1 MRCSKCDSDN
11 REGRKFCANC
21 GAAFAV
27 LCRKCGTANEPNEKF
42 CGECGAAL
50 SAPVETAA
58 AAVAVEPREVYA
70 GERRHLTILFCDLV
84 GSVTLAAQV
93 DPEEWR
99 ATVAGYQRAAS
110 EAITRFGGEVV
121 RYVGDGIMA
130 FFGYPIAHD
139 NDAERAVRAGLAI
152 LDAIAQLN
160 EQPAHTEL
168 SVRIGIDSG
177 RVVVGTGTGN
187 AVDAFGDAANIAAR
201 VQAVAEPGSVM
212 ISEAT
217 QRLVAGLFIIEDRGA
232 HTLKGVPQP
241 VRLYHV
247 IRPSGARGRFEAA
260 SAAGGLTSFVGRED
274 ELRSLMSRWERVLE
288 GEGQVITIIGEAG
301 IGKSRLVQRFHAEI
315 ARTPHTWLDC
325 GTAPFFQNTPFFAV
339 SGMLQ
344 RSFQWDAT
352 QNTEQRLNALEASLA
367 LAGLDPAETAP
378 LIAPL
383 LELPTGERYPPLSI
397 SPDQQRKRLLSTLAG
412 WTFGAAKAQPLVIA
426 TEDLHWA
433 DPSTLELTQLLVEQ
447 GAPVRLLLLYTARP
461 EFRAQWQQ
469 RAHHT
474 QIMLNRL
481 NARDIR
487 AIIARVAAAKAL
499 SDETITTVIERTGGV
514 PLFVEELTR
523 ALLES
528 GDAKFSGREIPA
540 TLHDSLMAR
549 LDRLGSAKEVAQVGA
564 VIGREFSYELLHAV
578 HPMAEAELQ
587 RALRSLTDAELL
599 YVRGIA
605 PEATYQFK
613 HALIRDAAYE
623 ALLKSR
629 RKELHLVVA
638 RTIDEQF
645 PAFKETHP
653 EVLARHWSEAGE
665 TDAAIT
671 AWQKAAEHAI
681 ARRAFREAE
690 QHYRDALAA
699 LETLPESS
707 DRDGR
712 ELSLQVAQGRV
723 MSVTQGFSA
732 VETAQAYKRAKA
744 LAERCAGVDSLQLL
758 EVLNGLR
765 TIATTR
771 GELRAALALADQTL
785 ELARGIGSRH
795 VLTDAHDSAGG
806 PRYYLGDLVGARHHF
821 LKAIEQYRKADFAGT
836 SGLYDPGLAS
846 YVWLALTEWFL
857 GMPDAARRYLDSAE
871 TLARHQNNPFNLAM
885 VYAVGGGVHSYRGD
899 FQRVLETADE
909 AVRLSAGLGFPVWGI
924 HGKIR
929 SAWAR
934 AQMGEVGGAVE
945 SIQRG
950 IEEFDNIK
958 FYLTRALYLCMLCET
973 QAATGAIDDALVSV
987 ERALQSNPEE
997 LVYRPLVL
1005 RLRGEMRLRS
1015 EVIAGKLHSGRAE
1028 QDFRESIDLAQKMS
1042 AKSSELR
1049 ATTSLARLL
1058 ASQGRRDEARAI
1070 LAAIYHWVTEGFD
1083 TADLKDAKALLD
1095 ELSG

>member
-1 MRCSKCDSDN
+1 MRCSKCGTEGISGKRFCAECGSPLSNRCSKCNSDN
-11 REGRKFCANC
+11 APDAKFCADC
-21 GAAFAV
+21 GNPLDKPVSPSISTTPFVV
-27 LCRKCGTANEPNEKF
+27 LP
-42 CGECGAAL
+42 
-50 SAPVETAA
+50 
-58 AAVAVEPREVYA
+58 EVA

-99 ATVAGYQRAAS
+99 ATVASYQRAAS
-110 EAITRFGGEVV
+110 EAITRFGGEVM

-152 LDAIAQLN
+152 LDAIARLN
-160 EQPAHTEL
+160 EQPAHTKL
-168 SVRIGIDSG
+168 AVRIGIDSG
-177 RVVVGTGTGN
+177 RVVVGAGTGN

-201 VQAVAEPGSVM
+201 VQAAAEPGSVM

-217 QRLVAGLFIIEDRGA
+217 QRLVAGLFIVEDRGA
-232 HTLKGVPQP
+232 HPLKGVPQP
-241 VRLYHV
+241 VRLYRV

-288 GEGQVITIIGEAG
+288 GEGQVVTIIGEAG

-315 ARTPHTWLDC
+315 AGTPHTWLDC

-344 RSFQWDAT
+344 QSFQWEAT
-352 QNTEQRLNALEASLA
+352 QNAEQRLNALEASLA
-367 LAGLDPAETAP
+367 LAGLNPAETAP

-383 LELPTGERYPPLSI
+383 LELPAGERYPPLSI
-397 SPDQQRKRLLSTLAG
+397 SPDQQRKRLLTTLAG
-412 WTFGAAKAQPLVIA
+412 WTFGAAKAQPMVIA

-461 EFRAQWQQ
+461 EFRAQWPQ

-481 NARDIR
+481 SARDIR
-487 AIIARVAAAKAL
+487 AIIARVAVAKAL

-528 GDAKFSGREIPA
+528 GDAKLSGREIPA

-549 LDRLGSAKEVAQVGA
+549 LDRLGEAKEIIQ
-564 VIGREFSYELLHAV
+564 IGSIIGSDFSYELLHAV
-578 HPMAEAELQ
+578 HPIPEANLQ
-587 RALRSLTDAELL
+587 RALCTLTDAELL

-629 RKELHLVVA
+629 RKELHRSVA
-638 RTIDEQF
+638 ETIDQKF
-645 PAFKETHP
+645 APIKEAHP
-653 EVLARHWSEAGE
+653 EVLARHWTEAGE
-665 TDAAIT
+665 PEAAIT
-671 AWQKAAEHAI
+671 QWQKAGERAI
-681 ARRAFREAE
+681 ARRAFREGE
-690 QHYRDALAA
+690 QHYRDAIAA

-732 VETAQAYKRAKA
+732 VETAEAYQRARV
-744 LAERCAGVDSLQLL
+744 LAERTAGVDSLQLL

-765 TIATTR
+765 NIAATR
-771 GELRAALALADQTL
+771 GELRAALTLADQIL

-795 VLTDAHDSAGG
+795 VLTDAHHAAGG

-821 LKAIEQYRKADFAGT
+821 FEAIEQYREADFAGT
-836 SGLYDPGLAS
+836 SGLYDPGIAS
-846 YVWLALTEWFL
+846 YVWLALTECFL
-857 GMPDAARRYLDSAE
+857 GMPDAALRCLDSAE
-871 TLARHQNNPFNLAM
+871 ALARRQNNPFNLAM
-885 VYAVGGGVHSYRGD
+885 VYAVGSSVHSYRGD
-899 FQRVLETADE
+899 FQRVLKTADE
-909 AVRLSAGLGFPVWGI
+909 AVMLSAGLGFPVWGI
-924 HGKIR
+924 VCKIR

-934 AQMGEVGGAVE
+934 AQMGEVGGAVD

-958 FYLTRALYLCMLCET
+958 FSLTRAMYLCNLCET
-973 QAATGAIDDALVSV
+973 QAASGAIDEALVSV
-987 ERALQSNPEE
+987 ERALQVNPEE
-997 LVYRPLVL
+997 LLYRPLAL
-1005 RLRGEMRLRS
+1005 TLRGEMRLRS
-1015 EVIAGKLHSGRAE
+1015 EVMAGTPQSGLAE
-1028 QDFRESIDLAQKMS
+1028 QDFREAIRLACTMKARSFEM
-1042 AKSSELR
+1042 R

-1058 ASQGRRDEARAI
+1058 DKQGRRDEARVM
-1070 LAAIYHWVTEGFD
+1070 LAEIYGWFTEGFD
-1083 TADLKDAKALLD
+1083 TADLKDARALLD